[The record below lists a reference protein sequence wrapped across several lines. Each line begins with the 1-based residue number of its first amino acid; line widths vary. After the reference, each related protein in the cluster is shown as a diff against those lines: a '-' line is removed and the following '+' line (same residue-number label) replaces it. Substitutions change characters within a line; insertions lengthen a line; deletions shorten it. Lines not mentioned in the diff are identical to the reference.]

1 MISNERR
8 GHFLLSSVILRYPPY
23 ISVQNVEEAKK
34 KSRKEKREGNLAT
47 QEGAY
52 KRGGRKKGRETFH
65 PRRGHYL

>member
-1 MISNERR
+1 VLVIKKDR
-8 GHFLLSSVILRYPPY
+8 FLLKLPL
-23 ISVQNVEEAKK
+23 ISFFNFINQENEEIKK

>member
-1 MISNERR
+1 MT
-8 GHFLLSSVILRYPPY
+8 VITRSGKK
-23 ISVQNVEEAKK
+23 IKK